1 MNAPLSAAEIARRMP
16 LWCALAELFLDTDL
30 PEIWIPGIARAI
42 VDGGWTMAEADHALR
57 WEVRP
62 AFYFNALDV
71 AGEWAG
77 WHEDDVRRLVL
88 AAREPGW
95 LKRSVLGQN
104 RFMPGYW
111 AEIVAEVTRLR
122 AA

>member
-1 MNAPLSAAEIARRMP
+1 MTPLDDAAIARRMP
-16 LWCALAELFLDTDL
+16 LWCALADLYLDTDM
-30 PEIWIPGIARAI
+30 PEHWVPAIADVI
-42 VDGGWTMAEADHALR
+42 VRDGWTIAEAEHILC

-62 AFYFNALDV
+62 AFYGNLLQV

-88 AAREPGW
+88 AGRDIGP
-95 LKRSVLGQN
+95 LRRTLLGSK

-111 AEIVAEVTRLR
+111 PDIVDEVSQRR
-122 AA
+122 ATS